1 MWLMIV
7 SVLVL
12 GKQLKG
18 QEMDWNVFQKDKNLK
33 QIQEIE
39 YKNSKNFKAWG
50 NNIKHRP
57 FYMNH

>member
-18 QEMDWNVFQKDKNLK
+18 EEMDWNVFQKDKKFK
-33 QIQEIE
+33 QIQDIE
-39 YKNSKNFKAWG
+39 YKNSINFKAWD
-50 NNIKHRP
+50 NNSKHRP
-57 FYMNH
+57 FNINN